1 MKILFIAPL
10 DSIHSKRWIEFF
22 SRREDM
28 EVRVLCFGK
37 QVLSVDKAVVHVLGE
52 ESVSG
57 KTLKGLFTSVRR
69 LGPRRLLLRELVG
82 NFQPDVVHI
91 HWIYAPAYW
100 AARQFGAPIVSTA
113 WGSDVLIHTRN
124 SFLQRRAVRRT
135 LKASTWVTCDAV
147 HVKERMVS
155 FGAKPE
161 KIKIIYFGTN
171 CEEYTPV
178 NRDPGLAS
186 TLGWGRSDPIVVSL
200 RALKPI
206 YDVETLI
213 RAIPLVAEKAPQARF
228 VIVGDGEQRDY
239 LKQLSK
245 ELGVEKITH
254 FAGRLSDEDMRR
266 YAASAAVYV
275 STSTSDAGI
284 AASTAE
290 AMASGVPVVITDF
303 GNNADW
309 LDNEKAGRLFP
320 LRNPDA
326 LAGRITELL
335 EDEGLRK
342 RMGEAGRSI
351 ILERNSYHREM
362 GRVLE
367 LYRNLRNSGPSRDCG
382 ER

>member
-28 EVRVLCFGK
+28 EVQVLCFGK

-69 LGPRRLLLRELVG
+69 LGPRRRLLRELVG

-113 WGSDVLIHTRN
+113 WGSDVLVHTRK

-135 LKASTWVTCDAV
+135 LRVSKRVTCDAV
-147 HVKERMVS
+147 HLKERMVA
-155 FGAKPE
+155 FGGKPD
-161 KIKIIYFGTN
+161 KIDIIYFGTN
-171 CEEYTPV
+171 CEEYSPA
-178 NRDPGLAS
+178 NRDPGL
-186 TLGWGRSDPIVVSL
+186 TTELGWSKSDRIVMSL

-206 YDVETLI
+206 YDVETLVK
-213 RAIPLVAEKAPQARF
+213 AISLVMEKAPQARF
-228 VIVGDGEQRDY
+228 VIVGEGEEKTY
-239 LKQLSK
+239 LQQLCK
-245 ELGVEKITH
+245 DLGVEKVVH
-254 FAGRLSDEDMRR
+254 FAGWLSDEDKRR
-266 YAASAAVYV
+266 YVASADVYV
-275 STSTSDAGI
+275 STSTSDAGL

-290 AMASGVPVVITDF
+290 AMASAVPVVITDF
-303 GNNADW
+303 GNNGEW
-309 LDNEKAGRLFP
+309 LDQESAGRLFP
-320 LRNPDA
+320 LRDPVA
-326 LAGRITELL
+326 LADRITELL
-335 EDEGLRK
+335 SNEGLRK
-342 RMGEAGRSI
+342 RMGESGRRI

-362 GRVLE
+362 GRMLE
-367 LYRNLRNSGPSRDCG
+367 VYRWLVG
-382 ER
+382 

>member
-69 LGPRRLLLRELVG
+69 LGPRRRLLRELVG

-113 WGSDVLIHTRN
+113 WGSDVLVHTRK

-135 LKASTWVTCDAV
+135 LRVSKRVTCDAV
-147 HVKERMVS
+147 HLKERMVA
-155 FGAKPE
+155 FGGKPD
-161 KIKIIYFGTN
+161 KIDIIYFGTN
-171 CEEYTPV
+171 CEEYSPA

-186 TLGWGRSDPIVVSL
+186 ELGWGKSNRIVMSL

-206 YDVETLI
+206 YDVETLVK
-213 RAIPLVAEKAPQARF
+213 AIPLVMEKAPQARF
-228 VIVGDGEQRDY
+228 VIVGSGEQKDY
-239 LKQLSK
+239 LQQLCK
-245 ELGVEKITH
+245 DLRIEKVVH

-266 YAASAAVYV
+266 YVASADVYV

-290 AMASGVPVVITDF
+290 AMASAVPVVITDF

-320 LRNPDA
+320 IRDSAA
-326 LAGRITELL
+326 LAARISEIL

-342 RMGEAGRSI
+342 RMGEASRNI

-362 GRVLE
+362 ERVLE
-367 LYRNLRNSGPSRDCG
+367 LYRNVGDSGPSRGCG